1 MDRYPDIEI
10 DIVASNRMVDVTDA
24 GFDAGIR
31 YGGTVP
37 EDMVARRLSADIRWV
52 IAASPI
58 TWNATERLNIRMIY
72 YTIAVSAI
80 VSATIGF
87 IAGNLSETAKRTKS
101 LCQAQ

>member
-1 MDRYPDIEI
+1 MPAFMDRYPDIEI

-52 IAASPI
+52 IAASPDYL
-58 TWNATERLNIRMIY
+58 ERYGTPEHPVRPGSRKS
-72 YTIAVSAI
+72 VDPS
-80 VSATIGF
+80 
-87 IAGNLSETAKRTKS
+87 GNLFR
-101 LCQAQ
+101 LR

>member
-1 MDRYPDIEI
+1 MPAFMGRYPDIEI

-52 IAASPI
+52 IAASPT
-58 TWNATERLNIRMIY
+58 TWNATERLNILMIY
-72 YTIAVSAI
+72 YTIAV
-80 VSATIGF
+80 
-87 IAGNLSETAKRTKS
+87 
-101 LCQAQ
+101 